1 MSFISTMNPSIKI
14 LWNVRIPMR
23 DGVTLS
29 ARVYRPRQSDP
40 LPVIL
45 TMTPY
50 NADNYHDRAMYFAS
64 HGYAFAL
71 VDCRG
76 RGDSEGDFIPDV
88 IDASDGYDTV
98 EFLASQNWS
107 DGQVGMWGGSYS
119 GDNQWKTLRARPP
132 HLKTIVPAAASHLPK
147 DYAFSGP
154 MRSRYVLQWL
164 ALVSGRSASPFNLF
178 AESKIWIDAYT
189 AHFLSGRPFNE
200 LEAFVGKTSRHFQEY
215 VQNPRHHSY
224 WKKLAFCP
232 DDFRHFDDMPILTI
246 AGQYDDAQ
254 RGSLYYLAEHERN
267 AIAQSHFAV
276 IGAWDHGGTRTADHH
291 VGGADFGEAATID
304 MNQLHLDW
312 YDWVMKNGK
321 LPAFLQDRI
330 AYYVTGS
337 NEWCYADSFNKIGKD
352 TLSLYLSNHG
362 TYHPEAEWSGCNN
375 DVFHSGDLQERIA
388 TDTSPDNYTFDPRDT
403 RIAEVEQTPFDNWL
417 TNQRYDL
424 NLFGNGLVYH
434 TAPFEKDM
442 TLGGYAKLTL
452 YIQVDVP
459 DTDFQVTLSEIAA
472 DGSYLKLTDD
482 FLRAR
487 YRDGLEKEI
496 FAQPDEINCYIFTG
510 FTFFAH
516 QIKKGSR
523 LRMVIKCPNSI
534 FLQKNFQKG
543 GNVDSESADEARTAH
558 ITLFHDPTHPSI
570 LQLPLIPNP

>member
-1 MSFISTMNPSIKI
+1 MKPSIEI

-29 ARVYRPRQSDP
+29 ARVYRPHQSAP

-50 NADNYHDRAMYFAS
+50 GADNYHSRAMYFAEQ
-64 HGYAFAL
+64 GKNFAL

-76 RGDSEGDFIPDV
+76 RGNSEGDFIPDV
-88 IDASDGYDTV
+88 IDAEDGYDTV
-98 EFLASQNWS
+98 EYFASQIWC
-107 DGQVGMWGGSYS
+107 DGQVAMWGGSYS

-154 MRSRYVLQWL
+154 VRARYVLQWL
-164 ALVSGRSASPFNLF
+164 ALVSGHSASPFNLF

-200 LEAFVGKTSRHFQEY
+200 LEASVGKTSRHFQEY
-215 VQNPRHHSY
+215 MQHPRHHPY
-224 WKKLAFCP
+224 WEKLAFLP
-232 DDFRHFDDMPILTI
+232 DDFRSFDDMPILTI

-267 AIAQSHFAV
+267 TTAKHHFAI
-276 IGAWDHGGTRTADHH
+276 IGAWDHGGTRTASHH
-291 VGGADFGEAATID
+291 VGGADFGEACTVD
-304 MNQLHLDW
+304 LNQIHLDW

-321 LPAFLQDRI
+321 RPVFLQDRI
-330 AYYVTGS
+330 AYFVTASKEWHYASSFNQLGTEKLHFHLSSNGTHS
-337 NEWCYADSFNKIGKD
+337 NEV
-352 TLSLYLSNHG
+352 T
-362 TYHPEAEWSGCNN
+362 
-375 DVFHSGDLQERIA
+375 HSGDLQEMVPAIS
-388 TDTSPDNYTFDPRDT
+388 SPDSFTFDPRDT
-403 RIAEVEQTPFDNWL
+403 RIAVVEQTPFDNWL
-417 TNQRYDL
+417 TDQRYDL

-434 TAPFEKDM
+434 TAPFEKDV

-452 YIQVDVP
+452 FLQMNVP
-459 DTDFQVTLSEIAA
+459 DADFQVTLSEIAV

-487 YRDGLEKEI
+487 YRDGLKKEI
-496 FAQPDEINCYIFTG
+496 FAQPDEVNCYTFTG
-510 FTFFAH
+510 FTFFAR

-534 FLQKNFQKG
+534 FLQKNFQNG
-543 GNVDSESADEARTAH
+543 GDVDSESADEARTAH
-558 ITLFHDPTHPSI
+558 ITLLHDPTHPSI
-570 LQLPLIPNP
+570 LQLPLPPNS